1 MKLSSITVRKTRR
14 PCRVM
19 TLALQR
25 FGVRTVVYRREVAF
39 EDDTRRVIDTY
50 MDECLVGK
58 HDDEI
63 ADIAT
68 RYDAPLY
75 QRRMK
80 KRLTKAYVANAYKPF
95 GIKVI

>member
-14 PCRVM
+14 PCRIM

-25 FGVRTVVYRREVAF
+25 YGIRTVAYRREVAF
-39 EDDTRRVIDTY
+39 EDDHRVIDTY
-50 MDECLVGK
+50 MDECLVGT

-63 ADIAT
+63 VDIAT
-68 RYDAPLY
+68 LYDKPLMH
-75 QRRMK
+75 RRMK
-80 KRLTKAYVANAYKPF
+80 KVLTKAYVTNAYKSF